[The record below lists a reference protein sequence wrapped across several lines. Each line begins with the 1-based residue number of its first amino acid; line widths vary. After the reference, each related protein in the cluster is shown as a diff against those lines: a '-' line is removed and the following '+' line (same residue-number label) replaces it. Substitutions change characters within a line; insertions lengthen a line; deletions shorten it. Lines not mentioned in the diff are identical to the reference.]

1 MIIQLDGR
9 RHLQVDKAVHN
20 WENRYRVG
28 GAASGNVTLHTQSP
42 LRTLGAGTAVLPLFA
57 APRIAGQVSKKQ
69 VEQTETPVAQ
79 QIDSA
84 KQTTKDLIAQKAEM
98 LRSKGSDID
107 TQVANV
113 ATDDAGSVRPVI
125 PVAALALITLT
136 VWKRR
141 H

>member
-1 MIIQLDGR
+1 M
-9 RHLQVDKAVHN
+9 
-20 WENRYRVG
+20 
-28 GAASGNVTLHTQSP
+28 
-42 LRTLGAGTAVLPLFA
+42 PLFA
-57 APRIAGQVSKKQ
+57 AARIAGQVSKKQ
-69 VEQTETPVAQ
+69 VDKKQVEQTEIPVAQ